1 MEGERMKNGI
11 PLVNDVVKDLTEL
24 ADKFALKL

>member
-11 PLVNDVVKDLTEL
+11 PLVEEVVNDLSQL
-24 ADKFALKL
+24 ANKFALKL